1 MACTTWIMRGSC
13 LSNALT
19 AEVRSVLVV
28 LRDNDKSAI
37 TNGLANEQSMPRNE
51 RTNDH
56 L

>member
-1 MACTTWIMRGSC
+1 MACTTWIMCGSC

-37 TNGLANEQSMPRNE
+37 TNGLENDQSMPLNE